1 MDQTKFINTYIANLA
16 EQLKA
21 LTLDNIMLKTQLALA
36 NETIAELNAQLQSAT
51 ENITTDETES
61 EVLPMS
67 DYK

>member
-51 ENITTDETES
+51 ENTTTDETES